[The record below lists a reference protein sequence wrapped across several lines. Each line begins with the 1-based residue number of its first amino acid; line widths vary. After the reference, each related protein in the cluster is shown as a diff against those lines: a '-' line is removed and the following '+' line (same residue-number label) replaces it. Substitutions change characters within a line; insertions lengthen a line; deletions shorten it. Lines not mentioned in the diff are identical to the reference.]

1 MFTSAQ
7 SQIIA
12 SVVAFV
18 GAAYIWAFAPPFF
31 VTVIFTVLCLMWS
44 AWIFVSI
51 FRGTDELKSA
61 GIRYALAV
69 ASGVGLPLSI
79 AFVMLMVAMPDIQ
92 RVITSIA
99 ASSRSGLS
107 PAALGFGLGVSFTF
121 FVLCAVFAIS
131 HSAWWAS
138 KR

>member
-1 MFTSAQ
+1 MSTSAQ
-7 SQIIA
+7 SQVIA
-12 SVVAFV
+12 SIVAFV
-18 GAAYIWAFAPPFF
+18 GAVYIWMFAPPFF

-44 AWIFVSI
+44 AWVFTSI

-92 RVITSIA
+92 HVVTSIA
-99 ASSRSGLS
+99 AFSRSGLS
-107 PAALGFGLGVSFTF
+107 PAAVGFALGVSFTF
-121 FVLCAVFAIS
+121 IVLCAVFAIS
-131 HSAWWAS
+131 HSVWWAS

>member
-1 MFTSAQ
+1 MLASTQ
-7 SQIIA
+7 SQIVVSI
-12 SVVAFV
+12 VAFL
-18 GAAYIWAFAPPFF
+18 GAAYIWVFGAPFF
-31 VTVIFTVLCLMWS
+31 ATIIFTALCLMWS
-44 AWIFVSI
+44 AWIFISI

-69 ASGVGLPLSI
+69 AGGVGVPLSI
-79 AFVMLMVAMPDIQ
+79 AFVALMVATPDIQ

-107 PAALGFGLGVSFTF
+107 PAAVGFALGVSFTF
-121 FVLCAVFAIS
+121 MLLCAVFAIS
-131 HSAWWAS
+131 HSVWWAS